1 MVSEQYKD
9 TLVSAEI
16 GELCTSIGSGAF
28 SECKGLTSVTIPNSV
43 TSIGFRAF
51 HECYGLTSVT
61 IPNSVTSIGD
71 GAFIYCSDLTLVT
84 IGNSVTSIGSSA
96 FSYCERLRSIVIE
109 ATTPPNLSYNAFNYT
124 NNCPIYVPSESV
136 ETYKT
141 ASGWSYYT
149 SRIQPITV

>member
-1 MVSEQYKD
+1 MLSPYE
-9 TLVSAEI
+9 TSSIVSAEL
-16 GELCTSIGSGAF
+16 GELCTSIGEKAF

-51 HECYGLTSVT
+51 VYCSGLTSIT

-71 GAFIYCSDLTLVT
+71 NAFIYCSDLTLVT
-84 IGNSVTSIGSSA
+84 IGNSVTSIGEDA

-136 ETYKT
+136 EAYKT
-141 ASGWSYYT
+141 ASGWSDYT